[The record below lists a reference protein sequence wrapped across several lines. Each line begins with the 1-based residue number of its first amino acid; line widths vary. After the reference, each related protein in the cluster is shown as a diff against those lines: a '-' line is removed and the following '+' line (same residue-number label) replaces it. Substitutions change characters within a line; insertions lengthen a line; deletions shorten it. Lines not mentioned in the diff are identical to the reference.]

1 MSIIVGLTGP
11 TGAGKS
17 SVAEVAERLGFK
29 AVDCDKLARRAVERG
44 TEGLAALT
52 KVFGKEI
59 LNSDG
64 TLNRKTLA
72 ASAFKS
78 TESTELLNKT
88 ILPFIAELVKKEA
101 VGFNTLLD
109 APTLFESGTDKMCIK
124 TVAILADREIRLKR
138 IMKRDSLNTDE
149 AFLRLNAGK
158 DEEFYKK
165 KADYILYN
173 NGEKDA
179 VKMHFYDI
187 LKEITEEN
195 ENG

>member
-1 MSIIVGLTGP
+1 MSIIIGLTGP

-17 SVAEVAERLGFK
+17 SVTEVAEGLGFK
-29 AVDCDKLARRAVERG
+29 AVDCDKLARQAVEKG

-64 TLNRKTLA
+64 TLNRKVLA

-78 TESTELLNKT
+78 AESTELLNKT

-101 VGFNTLLD
+101 VGFDTLLD
-109 APTLFESGTDKMCIK
+109 APTLFESGVDKMCIK

-138 IMKRDSLNTDE
+138 IMKRDSLGIDE
-149 AFLRLNAGK
+149 ALLRLNAGK
-158 DEEFYKK
+158 DEDFYKK
-165 KADYILYN
+165 NADYILYN

-187 LKEITEEN
+187 LKEITEGN